1 MTAHG
6 YRSSFSGDEDRT
18 DCGEGHTTLSIQN
31 NPPSCTHLTDE
42 SYEFFPIQM
51 LVNIFKTHFGYRN
64 RRLYLGVN
72 TKNVA
77 LNFIHG
83 VEAIGYSAEMEPF
96 ENHLILGKSP

>member
-1 MTAHG
+1 
-6 YRSSFSGDEDRT
+6 
-18 DCGEGHTTLSIQN
+18 
-31 NPPSCTHLTDE
+31 
-42 SYEFFPIQM
+42 M
-51 LVNIFKTHFGYRN
+51 LVNIFNTHFGYGN

-96 ENHLILGKSP
+96 ENHLILGKSS